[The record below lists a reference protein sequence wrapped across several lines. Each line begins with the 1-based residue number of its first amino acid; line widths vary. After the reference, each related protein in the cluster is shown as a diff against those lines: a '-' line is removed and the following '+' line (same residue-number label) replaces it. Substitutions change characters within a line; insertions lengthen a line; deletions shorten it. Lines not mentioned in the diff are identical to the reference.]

1 MTEQHRTGQLYAGPR
16 PVRTREDP
24 SPLDKLSGRLSAGAI
39 ARSLA
44 RDIASA
50 ALASLGRGKRR
61 RKTPPSAA
69 PPPTPYKQVRRPRRR
84 SGLPSFTLP
93 SFTLPSFTLP
103 RISLPKLRSSKPSVR
118 RSGGSPAC
126 QPPVPAE
133 STSTRCPSRA
143 AAR

>member
-93 SFTLPSFTLP
+93 SFTLP

-118 RSGGSPAC
+118 RSGGS
-126 QPPVPAE
+126 QPPQPPAPPAG
-133 STSTRCPSRA
+133 RPGRA
-143 AAR
+143 PQPQ